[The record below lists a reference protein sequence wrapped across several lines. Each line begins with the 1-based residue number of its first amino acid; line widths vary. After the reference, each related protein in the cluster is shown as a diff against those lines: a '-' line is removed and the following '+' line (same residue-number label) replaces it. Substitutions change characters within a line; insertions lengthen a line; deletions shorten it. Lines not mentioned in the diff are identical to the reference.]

1 MGLCLGRIRE
11 VYRADGRTVRNV
23 DDREMEDVGTP
34 GKKENS
40 LIKDSTFSSPMT
52 RQDSPASQKLFL
64 ALYDYDAR
72 TDEDLSFK
80 KGDVLEVLND
90 TQGDWWYARSKISKQ
105 EGYIPSNYIAKLKS
119 LESEPWYFGKIKRSE
134 AESILLQPEIEHG
147 SYLMR
152 DSESRKND
160 FSLSGY

>member
-1 MGLCLGRIRE
+1 MGSCIGRSRS
-11 VYRADGRTVRNV
+11 VYRADGLLTRPPLG
-23 DDREMEDVGTP
+23 DGSDVIAGNSSANGTF
-34 GKKENS
+34 GKENAS
-40 LIKDSTFSSPMT
+40 NNAFAASESVLPPPVT
-52 RQDSPASQKLFL
+52 RQESPASQKLFL

-119 LESEPWYFGKIKRSE
+119 LESEP
-134 AESILLQPEIEHG
+134 
-147 SYLMR
+147 
-152 DSESRKND
+152 
-160 FSLSGY
+160 